1 MEKEVHFSFHTLRCF
16 EFLIFV
22 YIDFSYIAFIL
33 NFSLICLE
41 ISSYYCVF
49 SNTCM
54 CCVLRCVQ
62 LFATPWTVAHQIP
75 LSLEF
80 SRQEYWSRLPFLS
93 PGDLPNLGIKPRSP
107 ALAHGSFTIGTW
119 ILYHWHVHIWEAP
132 ICTCVHIYVYVYVCK
147 KTDKRS
153 ITGSTLKR

>member
-107 ALAHGSFTIGTW
+107 ALAHGSFTIGTY
-119 ILYHWHVHIWEAP
+119 ISGKPRYVHVSIFMCMCMCVKKQTKEASLDL
-132 ICTCVHIYVYVYVCK
+132 H
-147 KTDKRS
+147 
-153 ITGSTLKR
+153 